1 MEIGGGLLFKFVGD
15 EVLLVLGEVS
25 NECWTIVCSLS
36 EIWIGWLVG
45 CVGEL
50 LLVVAMGLMELVEW
64 MATFPNKFGSDA
76 WVG

>member
-1 MEIGGGLLFKFVGD
+1 M
-15 EVLLVLGEVS
+15 
-25 NECWTIVCSLS
+25 
-36 EIWIGWLVG
+36 GWVVG

-76 WVG
+76 WVGRFPGILFALESWLRLMVAKLVAVILDVVLVVNGGI